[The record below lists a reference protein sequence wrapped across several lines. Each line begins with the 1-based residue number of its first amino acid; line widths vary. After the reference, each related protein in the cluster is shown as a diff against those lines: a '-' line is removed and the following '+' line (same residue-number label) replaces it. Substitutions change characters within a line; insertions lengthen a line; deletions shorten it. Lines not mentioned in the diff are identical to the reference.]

1 MYRAA
6 RGLYNVPQV
15 ISAAHSPQGPSG
27 GQARPAQSASDD
39 APSRA
44 LHMAPRSVAHAAC
57 HSPAKRGA
65 SAGLY
70 APPATTFLPDS
81 GPLPLPKAPACDLG
95 QRVGTWKAPRS
106 YTGRCWQAAP
116 ACARP
121 GVPSGRKRRSVRVS
135 LQTPNQ
141 PSIPRHPPLP
151 NWAGS
156 SAYSRPHRC
165 VCVCVGINYRFV
177 PRVKVMQSAILSK

>member
-70 APPATTFLPDS
+70 APPATTFLSLSRCASILSDISRSSLTILDLTSQFYQETMWYLS
-81 GPLPLPKAPACDLG
+81 GN
-95 QRVGTWKAPRS
+95 
-106 YTGRCWQAAP
+106 
-116 ACARP
+116 
-121 GVPSGRKRRSVRVS
+121 S
-135 LQTPNQ
+135 LQRE
-141 PSIPRHPPLP
+141 SKCL
-151 NWAGS
+151 G
-156 SAYSRPHRC
+156 
-165 VCVCVGINYRFV
+165 
-177 PRVKVMQSAILSK
+177 ILSLILTIQSILKLPF